1 MLLYI
6 FQTKVSP
13 EDMHIENKANTSG
26 STGMLRGTC
35 ARFGVASPSVSSSA
49 IRTDLVK
56 STEKLTFHQILFL
69 WARRTKWLTADCIH
83 FFSTA
88 PYYTIPP
95 ETHCHLQEANEM
107 QYRQPLFARD
117 IGFMEKKK
125 KERKVNGSMQNIV
138 ILLVTVQL
146 PPRFVLMYSH
156 CSPVPASFVR
166 TQPRSALKKE
176 GNQDCAT

>member
-125 KERKVNGSMQNIV
+125 KREKSKWEHVEHRDSA
-138 ILLVTVQL
+138 
-146 PPRFVLMYSH
+146 SH
-156 CSPVPASFVR
+156 CATSPSVR
-166 TQPRSALKKE
+166 FNVLSLQSSAGLVCTHSAEVCVKK
-176 GNQDCAT
+176 GG